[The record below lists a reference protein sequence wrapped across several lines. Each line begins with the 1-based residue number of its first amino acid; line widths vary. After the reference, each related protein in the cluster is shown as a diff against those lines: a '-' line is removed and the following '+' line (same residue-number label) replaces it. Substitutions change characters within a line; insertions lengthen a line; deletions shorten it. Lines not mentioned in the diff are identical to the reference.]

1 MHAIVMSA
9 YTFLKC
15 VCMHVVCIRAA
26 HVPREHT
33 SLTTMTS
40 MDMSFPGLFY
50 HILYVDSARTLLCTY
65 TFLKCVHVVFS
76 CHVKRHDYD
85 IQGYVIPHNHV
96 LHEDS

>member
-1 MHAIVMSA
+1 MDVIVVSDVCLSMHAIVMSA

-33 SLTTMTS
+33 SLTWIWP
-40 MDMSFPGLFY
+40 FLPHPLCG
-50 HILYVDSARTLLCTY
+50 RTLLCTN

-85 IQGYVIPHNHV
+85 IQGYVIP
-96 LHEDS
+96 